1 MLWTESWRWRANSCN
16 IFGFRLQ
23 RLYPAFLLINGL
35 QKQILIFFSSF
46 WVTVKERLQKA
57 ESLRSVAPFKINKFR
72 KLSLSE
78 EEKKSPLNQLG
89 LFFIFFPAS
98 CSCEK
103 IEERGRLIQT
113 LANINNKL
121 PPFLPLWRKKWDNP
135 CVNHSGQSAF
145 RLTVNWQTQDKSCT
159 IFFMDFCCF
168 VCFFAS
174 RVMNYVRVKK
184 SQIQINI
191 SSWQDPPFFFVVVW
205 WKGSQKRIQHRRSE
219 RFVQADWQFCCL
231 GSGCDLR
238 HDKKKVNCVGK
249 AFWVELGAEWCVQ
262 SDAEVNTNNTG
273 DKTPAVPLSPPFYQH
288 STTSPPCFYLS
299 GSLLQVSA
307 LGCKI
312 FYLISVDFSRKY
324 AQTTSA
330 PFTADGIYAKQSPE

>member
-191 SSWQDPPFFFVVVW
+191 SSWQDPLPRPPPLFFLLSYDERVLRN
-205 WKGSQKRIQHRRSE
+205 GS
-219 RFVQADWQFCCL
+219 
-231 GSGCDLR
+231 
-238 HDKKKVNCVGK
+238 
-249 AFWVELGAEWCVQ
+249 
-262 SDAEVNTNNTG
+262 
-273 DKTPAVPLSPPFYQH
+273 
-288 STTSPPCFYLS
+288 STEE
-299 GSLLQVSA
+299 VSA
-307 LGCKI
+307 LFRQTDSFAASAADVICGTTKKKWTVSEKR
-312 FYLISVDFSRKY
+312 FEWSSGLSDVYSQTLRLIQITPEIRHQLCHCHHLF
-324 AQTTSA
+324 TSTA
-330 PFTADGIYAKQSPE
+330 PHLLRVFICLEASCRFQLWVVRYFTRFL